1 MDMNED
7 HYEVLGLP
15 SGEEGAKLTEK
26 EITKAYRAKALV
38 LHPDKRPDDPD
49 ASVNFQRLKS
59 SYEILKDEKAR
70 KLFDELLKVKR
81 QQKRRHLER
90 DAKRQRMVSD
100 LEARERAAFAPDP
113 AAKDREEEERI
124 SRKLAEEVARIRAM
138 HANKGAPTAS
148 VPKKDNG
155 RVGKESVGGAEQ
167 GVDKERVLKVT
178 WEKVGEDYTAERLRN
193 LFSAFGEVEDVLIK
207 SKKKGSALVVM
218 ATKDAAVASTR
229 TMTGDLSNPLLV
241 KPLQPVAAPLAPAA
255 QKSDAPDRLNN
266 LVGTGYQSFEDA
278 VLKKLAQA
286 AQKQK

>member
-1 MDMNED
+1 MDTSED

-15 SGEEGAKLTEK
+15 SGEEGAKFTEK
-26 EITKAYRAKALV
+26 DITNAYRKKALK
-38 LHPDKRPDDPD
+38 LHPDKNPDPD
-49 ASVNFQRLKS
+49 APAKFLKLKS

-81 QQKRRHLER
+81 QQQRRHLER

-100 LEARERAAFAPDP
+100 LEARERAAFAPDQS
-113 AAKDREEEERI
+113 AKDREEEERI

-138 HANKGAPTAS
+138 KANKGAHTAS
-148 VPKKDNG
+148 VPKPENG
-155 RVGKESVGGAEQ
+155 RVGKEGAGSTEQ
-167 GVDKERVLKVT
+167 GLDKERVLKVT
-178 WEKVGEDYTAERLRN
+178 WEKVGEDYTAERLKN
-193 LFSAFGEVEDVLIK
+193 LFSRFGEVEDVLIK

-229 TMTGDLSNPLLV
+229 TMTGNMSNPLLV
-241 KPLQPVAAPLAPAA
+241 KPLQPVAAPVAPPT
-255 QKSDAPDRLNN
+255 QKSGVPDRLNN
-266 LVGTGYQSFEDA
+266 LVGSGYQSFEDA